1 MHVADT
7 RAVLARAREEGV
19 PVGVLSWSGGLVNAL
34 LAADETLAFL
44 VDCEGPVDRF
54 SLVPPEGGDP
64 GLAATSVFDDAA
76 WRDREAVELLW
87 RLRGSYLRVQG
98 RPDHVHGTHDLHAR
112 RVAAFGERMDT
123 RGPLDLRG
131 PELRER
137 LERWMLAAC
146 AGR

>member
-1 MHVADT
+1 
-7 RAVLARAREEGV
+7 V